1 LIRPAVAD
9 LAHPAGTARLA
20 DQSAGFVAV
29 DTGWVDHVQMTT
41 GLPSPGR
48 VRLARALAWPALLL
62 PPLTL
67 VLHLA
72 NTDTPVHTWWGGFVV
87 IAAGLGAMG
96 SLLAIRLPDNPIGW
110 IFLAGSLGQGL
121 AGAGREW
128 AVLGFATHPGSL
140 PLADWAAWLGWA
152 STISLAS
159 FPLALLRLPDGRLP
173 GLFERLVQGLVVGAA
188 TVSIAASAL
197 APGEYTDELPG
208 LANPI
213 GIDWAPIHVAELV
226 SWIALSLSVLLGA
239 VSLGLR
245 WWRGGPERRRSLRW
259 VVVAASLLAVE
270 IVLENSPLT
279 VLGMFDWLGPLVFLI
294 FVTTVT
300 VCVLRYR
307 LWDIDVLVDIS
318 LAYGI
323 VTVVIGGAFVA
334 LVAITGRTL
343 DQRDIFWPS
352 LIAVAV
358 FALSFVPLRNRIRG
372 WIERVRHGSRSDPY
386 AALDLL
392 GRQEEATDLLPEAVR
407 LAQSQSPLLDHVAV
421 TPLGGQRV
429 ASGTVRGEVMR
440 SEVTYAGQTVGTLE
454 VSYRPGTT
462 PGRAAA
468 LQLAELRERLGAVLH
483 AAHVRTAVSES
494 RRAVAVARE
503 EERRRLRR
511 DLHDGLGPALAAVA
525 LRVDGARA
533 LLDDDQTRAATVLA
547 AVSADVRST
556 IDDIR
561 RLVYDLQPPILDSI
575 GLLAAIGE
583 QAAAFSGQDDGD
595 GRLAVDIAAPPQLPD
610 LPAAVEVAAY
620 RIVCEALANVARH
633 AEASCCRIGI
643 DVDATAG
650 ALTLTVDDDGNGRGG
665 RERPGVGTAS
675 MIERAGE
682 LGGSCSIGT
691 APLGGTR
698 VFVTLPLRD

>member
-1 LIRPAVAD
+1 M
-9 LAHPAGTARLA
+9 
-20 DQSAGFVAV
+20 F
-29 DTGWVDHVQMTT
+29 
-41 GLPSPGR
+41 
-48 VRLARALAWPALLL
+48 
-62 PPLTL
+62 L
-67 VLHLA
+67 V
-72 NTDTPVHTWWGGFVV
+72 
-87 IAAGLGAMG
+87 
-96 SLLAIRLPDNPIGW
+96 
-110 IFLAGSLGQGL
+110 
-121 AGAGREW
+121 
-128 AVLGFATHPGSL
+128 
-140 PLADWAAWLGWA
+140 
-152 STISLAS
+152 
-159 FPLALLRLPDGRLP
+159 
-173 GLFERLVQGLVVGAA
+173 
-188 TVSIAASAL
+188 
-197 APGEYTDELPG
+197 
-208 LANPI
+208 
-213 GIDWAPIHVAELV
+213 
-226 SWIALSLSVLLGA
+226 
-239 VSLGLR
+239 
-245 WWRGGPERRRSLRW
+245 
-259 VVVAASLLAVE
+259 
-270 IVLENSPLT
+270 
-279 VLGMFDWLGPLVFLI
+279 

-318 LAYGI
+318 LVYGI

-358 FALSFVPLRNRIRG
+358 FALAFVPLRNRIRG
-372 WIERVRHGSRSDPY
+372 VIERVRHGSRSDPY

-392 GRQEEATDLLPEAVR
+392 GRQAEATALLPEAVR
-407 LAQSQSPLLDHVAV
+407 LAQSQSPLLDYVAV

-429 ASGTVRGEVMR
+429 ASGAARGEVLH
-440 SEVTYAGQTVGTLE
+440 SDVAYAGETVGTLE

-468 LQLAELRERLGAVLH
+468 LQLAGLRERLGAVLH
-483 AAHVRTAVSES
+483 ASYVRTAVSES

-533 LLDDDQTRAATVLA
+533 LLDEDQVRAATVLA

-583 QAAAFSGQDDGD
+583 QAAAFSGQDDHD
-595 GRLAVDIAAPPQLPD
+595 GRLAVDIAAPPRLPD

-633 AEASCCRIGI
+633 ADASCCRIGI
-643 DVDATAG
+643 EVTAG
-650 ALTLTVDDDGNGRGG
+650 CLTVTVDDDGNGRGG

-675 MIERAGE
+675 MMERAGE

-691 APLGGTR
+691 GPLGGTR